1 VGDVAAFATDR
12 WTFRPTD
19 LSSRQPH
26 NRSYAGCSILSKQF
40 VAHSRVR
47 EKVCKVYSYLDLL
60 RRALTWTSSL
70 ASRSQ
75 RKAAPSPLQTSTT
88 ATSPPSSVTP
98 TRTTFARTGVD
109 HTSSST
115 SSPYQNLQEGPRSP
129 KERLDDLLASEK
141 SFYKS
146 EDSSTE
152 SIPEGKESR
161 LVVSWENIICLPC

>member
-1 VGDVAAFATDR
+1 MSQLSQQTDGPSDLQI
-12 WTFRPTD
+12 FPHDSPTIGRTQVVQYSPNN
-19 LSSRQPH
+19 SSPIAESGR
-26 NRSYAGCSILSKQF
+26 RYAKSIPILSYCD
-40 VAHSRVR
+40 VH
-47 EKVCKVYSYLDLL
+47 LL
-60 RRALTWTSSL
+60 GPSL
-70 ASRSQ
+70 SSRSQ

-98 TRTTFARTGVD
+98 TRTTFVRTGVD

-115 SSPYQNLQEGPRSP
+115 SSTYQNLQEGPRSP

-161 LVVSWENIICLPC
+161 LVVPWENIICLPC